1 MKAMKNWFSIIAVLL
16 LSAVAWSQEQPVKI
30 LFDVTSSDVKVQ
42 ESAVRHV
49 DMMSKAYPDSQF
61 EVVMYGGSSQMAIQG
76 KSTVEAKV
84 KELVGRDNVSFKM
97 CEGTLK
103 RKEIKKSDLIPGIG
117 TVPDGIL
124 ELVHKQ
130 SQGWGYIKEGGK

>member
-1 MKAMKNWFSIIAVLL
+1 MKKWMILTVVCLFSTV
-16 LSAVAWSQEQPVKI
+16 LSAQEKPVKI
-30 LFDVTSSDVKVQ
+30 LFDVTSSDAKVQ

-49 DMMSKAYPDSQF
+49 DMMSKSYPDSEF
-61 EVVMYGGSSQMAIQG
+61 EVVMYGGSSQMAILG
-76 KSTVEAKV
+76 KSTVEDKV
-84 KELVGRDNVSFKM
+84 KELVARDNVSFKM

-124 ELVHKQ
+124 ELVSKQ
-130 SQGWGYIKEGGK
+130 QQGWGYIKEGG

>member
-1 MKAMKNWFSIIAVLL
+1 MRKCLILTVVCLFSTVLL
-16 LSAVAWSQEQPVKI
+16 AQEKPVKI
-30 LFDVTSSDVKVQ
+30 LFDVTSSDAKVQ

-49 DMMSKAYPDSQF
+49 DMMSKSYPDSEF
-61 EVVMYGGSSQMAIQG
+61 EVVMYGGSSQMAILG
-76 KSTVEAKV
+76 KSTVEDKV
-84 KELVGRDNVSFKM
+84 KELVARDNVSFKM

-124 ELVHKQ
+124 ELVSKQ
-130 SQGWGYIKEGGK
+130 QQGWGYIKEGG